1 MSNYTKIQNW
11 ASLTGTA
18 ISGTPFDTE
27 FASLAEVSATK
38 TDKIVPAATN
48 NLASLSGTGNLQD
61 SGLLTSAVQDAMS
74 FHYLTG
80 DVRLSALLHE
90 PTGWLYCD
98 GGSHSTSTYSNLFAV
113 IGYTYGGSGSSF
125 NVPDLRGRS
134 PAGLDNL
141 GGSSANVNTDAAADS
156 MGGVDGAESHVLTTD
171 ELAAHTHT
179 GTTDSDGAHQHDIKY
194 LTSSREVGGSGNCS
208 RLDSSQSST
217 NTTHIQS
224 AGAHTHTFTTASR
237 GSSAA
242 HDNVS
247 PTLFMNYLIKT

>member
-27 FASLAEVSATK
+27 FASLAAVSATK

-48 NLASLSGTGNLQD
+48 NLSSLSGTGNLQD

-74 FHYLTG
+74 FHYLVG
-80 DVRLSALLHE
+80 DVRLSAKDQE

-98 GGSHSTSTYSNLFAV
+98 GGSHSTSTYSALFGA
-113 IGYTYGGSGSSF
+113 IGYTYGGSGASF

-141 GGSSANVNTDAAADS
+141 GGTSANVNTDAAADG
-156 MGGVDGAESHVLTTD
+156 MGGVDGAESHALSID

-179 GTTDSDGAHQHDIKY
+179 GTTDSDGIHNHDIKY
-194 LTSSREVGGSGNCS
+194 QNSVRDVGGSGNCS
-208 RLDSSQSST
+208 RLDGSQTST
-217 NTTHIQS
+217 NTTHIQND
-224 AGAHTHTFTTASR
+224 GAHTHSFTSAST
-237 GSSAA
+237 GSGTA